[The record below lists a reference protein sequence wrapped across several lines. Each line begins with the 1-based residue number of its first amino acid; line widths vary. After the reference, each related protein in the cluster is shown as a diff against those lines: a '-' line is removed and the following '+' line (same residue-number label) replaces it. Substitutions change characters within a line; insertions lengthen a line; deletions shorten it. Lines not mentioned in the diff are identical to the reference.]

1 MLNLLKSN
9 SFKLTIIFVSSFH
22 LTFWLLLEL
31 SFLISSPRHF
41 VYLCHWCIKNSFCQ
55 KIMKTIFTLSKG
67 HNMLCKC
74 VQLCNY
80 ANLMETWWSMN
91 LLYRQFIF
99 FRLKMAQKSSK
110 RHRGNFEVV
119 TAQPLSLLS
128 LVPFFTKPNQLHCLH
143 YFTHDL
149 NLASLI
155 NGRFVIN

>member
-1 MLNLLKSN
+1 MRNICGNSFQSKCGQKFGIFQTMYVCPLVHNRQDGRLLKSN

-91 LLYRQFIF
+91 LLYRKFIF

-119 TAQPLSLLS
+119 TAQPFSL
-128 LVPFFTKPNQLHCLH
+128 
-143 YFTHDL
+143 
-149 NLASLI
+149 
-155 NGRFVIN
+155 